1 MTYSGLNCLFSACAG
16 GRGNSVKRAQGM
28 ETERDWLKGVGIR
41 FEPKKGKRETIRK
54 SVGGGE

>member
-1 MTYSGLNCLFSACAG
+1 
-16 GRGNSVKRAQGM
+16 M